1 MSLLTNMEGVDF
13 LLNFMI
19 VLARSFK
26 IKDFDAGSLII
37 ITIIGSLSII
47 YGVEDMRAL
56 KKLAKT
62 LFKLLFVNIPR

>member
-1 MSLLTNMEGVDF
+1 
-13 LLNFMI
+13 MI